1 MSHNQDLPSKPSTL
15 WKYTRPAEAAVGSA
29 LAIAEARRH
38 SKLGVALR
46 CVALRSSQTLKA
58 RSPNRSCLGRIE
70 KLTSRSTNF
79 VHSRTAQVKSSQVK
93 SSQVKSSQRSVQIQ
107 VQVQVQLS
115 EPLGFARSSRPYNL
129 DDEVFA

>member
-38 SKLGVALR
+38 SKLGVALPEQ
-46 CVALRSSQTLKA
+46 L
-58 RSPNRSCLGRIE
+58 
-70 KLTSRSTNF
+70 
-79 VHSRTAQVKSSQVK
+79 KSSQVK
-93 SSQVKSSQRSVQIQ
+93 SSQVKSSQRSVQ